1 MNSVLAWIIAIVV
14 AAIALIGLNG
24 LRGRMGVTLKA
35 QTPAELA
42 KLLKGSFRWIHP
54 EGDGPFPV
62 AVLLSGCDGPKS
74 NLEDLADELRTAGWM
89 SLIVDSHGPRGLDR
103 NEAWRLVC
111 AGQILNGAERAA
123 DLAVALSEIRKRPD
137 ADSDRIALIGFSHG
151 GWTVLDFLALSTES
165 SVPPLLTEWPEN
177 GGQPQTQGIR
187 KIVLF
192 YPYCGT
198 ASMSANAE
206 VFAGPDYLFLL
217 VSGDTIASDR
227 PCLAL
232 SDRMRAEGASV
243 EVEVFDG
250 VTHSFDQEAKNLFS
264 SLEFDPEA
272 TKRAYQKTV
281 EFLSDE

>member
-1 MNSVLAWIIAIVV
+1 
-14 AAIALIGLNG
+14 
-24 LRGRMGVTLKA
+24 
-35 QTPAELA
+35 
-42 KLLKGSFRWIHP
+42 
-54 EGDGPFPV
+54 
-62 AVLLSGCDGPKS
+62 
-74 NLEDLADELRTAGWM
+74 
-89 SLIVDSHGPRGLDR
+89 
-103 NEAWRLVC
+103 
-111 AGQILNGAERAA
+111 
-123 DLAVALSEIRKRPD
+123 
-137 ADSDRIALIGFSHG
+137 
-151 GWTVLDFLALSTES
+151 
-165 SVPPLLTEWPEN
+165 
-177 GGQPQTQGIR
+177 
-187 KIVLF
+187 
-192 YPYCGT
+192 
-198 ASMSANAE
+198 MSANAE